1 MDFKDLTIF
10 KAKSQ
15 LESLNNRRDALL
27 ELKLK
32 AAPLPKSKE
41 LSSVNVN
48 GGSRED
54 KFANYVIRVEEI
66 DEEIRYIDTMIVILE
81 NYIKKELARLDEYD
95 EWKQKVIYMR
105 EQEHKTWIKIA
116 CSVPYSEVTCKRIY
130 RNYKNKRCIDTK

>member
-81 NYIKKELARLDEYD
+81 NYIKKELVRLDEYD
-95 EWKQKVIYMR
+95 EWEQKVIYMKESR
-105 EQEHKTWIKIA
+105 KTYFEIA
-116 CSVPYSEVTCKRIY
+116 MKTPFSERTCRRIWKR
-130 RNYKNKRCIDTK
+130 YKNKRNV